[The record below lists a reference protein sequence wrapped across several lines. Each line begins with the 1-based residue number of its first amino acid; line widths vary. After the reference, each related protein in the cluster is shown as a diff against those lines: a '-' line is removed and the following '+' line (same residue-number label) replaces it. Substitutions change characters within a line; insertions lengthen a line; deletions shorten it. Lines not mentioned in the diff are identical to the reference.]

1 MRFSITGCAVAL
13 ILAATIS
20 ASASQLAGSE
30 WRPTEIDN
38 IEVPADSEMFVRFD
52 SDDKVIGHGGC
63 NRFFGSYK
71 IAGDRI
77 EIGPLGA
84 TRMACP
90 EPIMEREVRFLQ
102 ALGNA
107 RQFVR
112 ERINLSLTDSAGNS
126 VLRLLQTDAD

>member
-1 MRFSITGCAVAL
+1 
-13 ILAATIS
+13 
-20 ASASQLAGSE
+20 
-30 WRPTEIDN
+30 
-38 IEVPADSEMFVRFD
+38 MFVRFD